1 MSKNVLGCINT
12 LEQISRANYIYRKE
26 CGKLN
31 TGDWIQLRVSQ
42 ATKKR
47 VNIPFITD
55 HSVQT
60 TNRYAV
66 LSNLQEPLK
75 ILSKSVSPPAKI
87 TCVKNKSLGLKKRT
101 ILLIG
106 DSHARGISERLVSY
120 LGSSYHCT
128 GYVKPNADL
137 NIITSSGSLAVKTLD
152 KNYVVIVYG
161 GATDI
166 ARDNTTSGL
175 WSIRQF
181 IRKVCAY

>member
-1 MSKNVLGCINT
+1 V
-12 LEQISRANYIYRKE
+12 RA
-26 CGKLN
+26 
-31 TGDWIQLRVSQ
+31 SQ

-55 HSVQT
+55 HRVQT

-66 LSNLQEPLK
+66 LNLQEPLD

-87 TCVKNKSLGLKKRT
+87 TRVKKSLGLKKLT

-106 DSHARGISERLVSY
+106 HSHARGISERWASY

-152 KNYVVIVYG
+152 KNDVVIVYG
-161 GATDI
+161 GAIDI
-166 ARDNTTSGL
+166 ARENTTSGL
-175 WSIRQF
+175 RSIRQF
-181 IRKVCAY
+181 IQKCAHTNMLILNAHERFHLLASCVNKEVAHFNR